1 MLDPELDLA
10 ENDDVEAL
18 GGLAALEQDRTAVHM
33 QGLGPFGDPVDL
45 VRSQFAKQRDV
56 GEKRLDPYRGRR
68 HGTRRPD
75 GQASRAQAAGHRSAR
90 WREFQRA
97 AILEVVILGDNA
109 PARHGGGSS
118 RPRASSPTEES
129 DGTVR
134 DAAA

>member
-75 GQASRAQAAGHRSAR
+75 GLLRRTTRRPWGSAAYDRSALR
-90 WREFQRA
+90 F
-97 AILEVVILGDNA
+97 L
-109 PARHGGGSS
+109 
-118 RPRASSPTEES
+118 
-129 DGTVR
+129 
-134 DAAA
+134 